1 MSKDIYI
8 IGAGDFGREVVAVI
22 NRINA
27 YEKNEDNKYSII
39 GFIDDNV
46 LLQDSYIE
54 GIPVIGNLDYLNKIN
69 HLVYVVCSIGT
80 GNVREKIINKI
91 TNENVIFPILKDPSV
106 ICFDDTSIGEGSII
120 CANSVVSVNVN
131 IGKHCIINLGC
142 TLGHDVR
149 ISSYCTINP
158 GSNISGRVNCGESV
172 DMGTGTKIIQGVSI
186 GKNVTVGAGTVVI
199 KDIIDSVTIVGN
211 PARIIKYK

>member
-8 IGAGDFGREVVAVI
+8 IGAGDFGREVVALI

-80 GNVREKIINKI
+80 GNIREKIINKI

-142 TLGHDVR
+142 TLGHDV
-149 ISSYCTINP
+149 ILLPFCTINP
-158 GSNISGRVNCGESV
+158 GTNISGKVLCEKCV
-172 DMGTGTKIIQGVSI
+172 DIGTGTKIIQGVSI
-186 GKNVTVGAGTVVI
+186 RENTTVGAGTVVI
-199 KDIIDSVTIVGN
+199 RELQSNVTAVGN
-211 PARIIKYK
+211 PARIVKYK